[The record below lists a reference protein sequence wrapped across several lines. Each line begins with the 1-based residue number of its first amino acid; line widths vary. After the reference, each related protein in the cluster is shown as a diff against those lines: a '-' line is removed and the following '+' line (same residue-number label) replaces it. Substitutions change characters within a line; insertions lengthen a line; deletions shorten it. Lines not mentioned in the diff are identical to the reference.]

1 MILPGWARPVSLAVW
16 PGAARAACARVPEPG
31 WRESANMSQP
41 SRAAALA
48 AQRLPDAEE
57 WPTANPGM
65 VRTLPATSR
74 RYPVGVNS
82 GATTICPRDVVASR
96 ISFTGW

>member
-1 MILPGWARPVSLAVW
+1 MVHGINAAFSAASAAV
-16 PGAARAACARVPEPG
+16 
-31 WRESANMSQP
+31 
-41 SRAAALA
+41 A

-57 WPTANPGM
+57 WPTAKPGM

-74 RYPVGVNS
+74 RYPAGVNS

-96 ISFTGW
+96 ISFTGR